1 MSNPAPLAARMRP
14 QSLAEY
20 RGQAHLLAE
29 GQALR
34 TALDSGQLHSMIF
47 WGPPG
52 VGKTT
57 LARLIAQHSD
67 AHFITVSAVLAGV
80 KDIRQA
86 VEEAKRERQYGRRTV
101 LFIDEVHRFNKAQQD
116 AFLPYVEDGTLIFVG
131 ATTENPSFE
140 INNALL
146 SRARVYPLHALD
158 AESQLAILRHACEKE
173 GWQCSD
179 ELLSELALQADGD
192 ARRALNLL
200 ELAMDIMRDRGS
212 EQTIDADAVSQAM
225 SHQPRRF
232 DKGGDLFYEQ
242 ISALHKSV
250 RGSSPDGALY
260 WLIRMLDGG
269 CDPIYVARRLVRM
282 ASEDIGNADPRAL
295 RICLDA
301 WDVQER
307 LGSPEGELA
316 LAQAVAY
323 LAAAPKSNAVYTA
336 FNALKKRIASDPS
349 HDVPMHLRNAPSKL
363 MKAQG
368 FGEGYRYA
376 HDEPDA
382 YAAGESYLPEAL
394 HGEHFYQPVD
404 RGLERKIAEKMRYL
418 QQLDAQSPHKRY
430 P

>member
-1 MSNPAPLAARMRP
+1 M
-14 QSLAEY
+14 Y
-20 RGQAHLLAE
+20 R
-29 GQALR
+29 R
-34 TALDSGQLHSMIF
+34 VS
-47 WGPPG
+47 
-52 VGKTT
+52 
-57 LARLIAQHSD
+57 RLTQ
-67 AHFITVSAVLAGV
+67 FV
-80 KDIRQA
+80 
-86 VEEAKRERQYGRRTV
+86 
-101 LFIDEVHRFNKAQQD
+101 
-116 AFLPYVEDGTLIFVG
+116 DGL
-131 ATTENPSFE
+131 
-140 INNALL
+140 
-146 SRARVYPLHALD
+146 
-158 AESQLAILRHACEKE
+158 
-173 GWQCSD
+173 
-179 ELLSELALQADGD
+179 
-192 ARRALNLL
+192 
-200 ELAMDIMRDRGS
+200 
-212 EQTIDADAVSQAM
+212 
-225 SHQPRRF
+225 
-232 DKGGDLFYEQ
+232 
-242 ISALHKSV
+242 
-250 RGSSPDGALY
+250 
-260 WLIRMLDGG
+260 
-269 CDPIYVARRLVRM
+269 
-282 ASEDIGNADPRAL
+282 ADPRAL

>member
-1 MSNPAPLAARMRP
+1 
-14 QSLAEY
+14 
-20 RGQAHLLAE
+20 
-29 GQALR
+29 
-34 TALDSGQLHSMIF
+34 
-47 WGPPG
+47 
-52 VGKTT
+52 
-57 LARLIAQHSD
+57 
-67 AHFITVSAVLAGV
+67 
-80 KDIRQA
+80 
-86 VEEAKRERQYGRRTV
+86 
-101 LFIDEVHRFNKAQQD
+101 
-116 AFLPYVEDGTLIFVG
+116 
-131 ATTENPSFE
+131 
-140 INNALL
+140 
-146 SRARVYPLHALD
+146 
-158 AESQLAILRHACEKE
+158 
-173 GWQCSD
+173 
-179 ELLSELALQADGD
+179 
-192 ARRALNLL
+192 
-200 ELAMDIMRDRGS
+200 
-212 EQTIDADAVSQAM
+212 
-225 SHQPRRF
+225 
-232 DKGGDLFYEQ
+232 
-242 ISALHKSV
+242 
-250 RGSSPDGALY
+250 
-260 WLIRMLDGG
+260 MLDGG

-295 RICLDA
+295 RVCLDA